1 MVFCFLFLH
10 KESAHQWIIFQSRRE
25 RAINRGHFGRE
36 KEEKKK
42 TQQSAGREEMK
53 SSCRTNARH
62 FVQGRRKKPVRDGFR
77 VDSGGSRILARTF
90 KKKKCRRAHTCLIL
104 RPRHPGNNR
113 GEEKAGLVIRVSAA
127 DVYTIR
133 EETRRPSG
141 DR

>member
-1 MVFCFLFLH
+1 MRLRWFFAFLFLH

-90 KKKKCRRAHTCLIL
+90 LKKRSVAESTRVSYCVRDTQETI
-104 RPRHPGNNR
+104 
-113 GEEKAGLVIRVSAA
+113 EEKRRRGL
-127 DVYTIR
+127 
-133 EETRRPSG
+133 
-141 DR
+141 

>member
-1 MVFCFLFLH
+1 MLFCFYT
-10 KESAHQWIIFQSRRE
+10 KSRLINGSFSSLGEKE

-90 KKKKCRRAHTCLIL
+90 KKKISVAERTRVSYCVRDTQETI
-104 RPRHPGNNR
+104 
-113 GEEKAGLVIRVSAA
+113 EKAGLVIRVSAA